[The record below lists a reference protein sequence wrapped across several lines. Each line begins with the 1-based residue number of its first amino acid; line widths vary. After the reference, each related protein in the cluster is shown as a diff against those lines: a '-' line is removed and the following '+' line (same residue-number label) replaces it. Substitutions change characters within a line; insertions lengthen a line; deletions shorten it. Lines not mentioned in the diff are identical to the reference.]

1 MRARRYQSI
10 KAWQLADN
18 LAVAVYAVTQDL
30 PVEERFGL
38 ISQMRRASVSV
49 AANIA
54 EGSSRSSRKEY
65 FQFLSIA
72 RGSLSELRYYLHL
85 ANRLGYLNAQKHV
98 QLDGLCDEAARVL
111 YGLMKA
117 VHTVAVDSKPIAFE
131 PTVV

>member
-1 MRARRYQSI
+1 MRTRQYQSI

-18 LAVAVYAVTQDL
+18 LAVAVYAVTQDF

-54 EGSSRSSRKEY
+54 EGSSRSSQKEY

-85 ANRLGYLNAQKHV
+85 VNRLGYLNAQKHV

-117 VHTVAVDSKPIAFE
+117 VRTVAVDSKSTAFE

>member
-1 MRARRYQSI
+1 MKTRRYQSI
-10 KAWQLADN
+10 KAWQLADD
-18 LAVAVYAVTQDL
+18 LAVTIYEVTKTF
-30 PVEERFGL
+30 PAEERYSL
-38 ISQMRRASVSV
+38 VSQMRRASVSV
-49 AANIA
+49 AANIV

-117 VHTVAVDSKPIAFE
+117 VRAVAIDSKPIAFE

>member
-1 MRARRYQSI
+1 MRARRYQTI
-10 KAWQLADN
+10 KAWQLADD
-18 LAVAVYAVTQDL
+18 LAVAVYAATQDF

-85 ANRLGYLNAQKHV
+85 ANRIGYLNAQKHV

-117 VHTVAVDSKPIAFE
+117 VRTVAVDSKAMDVE
-131 PTVV
+131 SAVV